1 LTSLANASK
10 AKPLMPE
17 AQIYS
22 AEDLRAG
29 LRVAYEVE
37 ITEADILTF
46 ARLTGDHNPLH
57 VDADYARTS
66 NYQGR
71 IVHGA
76 FQVGL
81 ASAVLGMHL
90 PGKKVLLGTINA
102 RFPRPLYFP
111 VTARVSGEIAS
122 WNAQTNGGQLKVLVQ
137 EATSLTS
144 TAEIFMGFTLHED
157 RKTSTTE
164 KSAPVESDQ
173 SQSNRAT
180 DKKLILVTGASGG
193 LGSEVVAALAEK
205 YEVIAL
211 VNQQSL
217 NDSVRKL
224 PNVSEVQS
232 NISAPGFEAQINS
245 AFAGRPIYGL
255 IHAAW
260 PGAPRGSLLQADDD
274 VIQSQLA
281 FGTTVA
287 VRLARLL
294 FEHADPDG
302 GRFIAIGSTA
312 GTFKPYL
319 PLGVYSLA
327 KACLEHTVRLLA
339 PELARKKV
347 TINAVS
353 PSFLPVGI
361 NKQVSERQ
369 MMVESANIPLGR
381 LCSVADVIGTIEY
394 LLSPQA
400 SFVSGQVLM
409 LTGGQL

>member
-1 LTSLANASK
+1 
-10 AKPLMPE
+10 M
-17 AQIYS
+17 
-22 AEDLRAG
+22 
-29 LRVAYEVE
+29 
-37 ITEADILTF
+37 
-46 ARLTGDHNPLH
+46 
-57 VDADYARTS
+57 
-66 NYQGR
+66 
-71 IVHGA
+71 HGA

-111 VTARVSGEIAS
+111 GKARVSGEIAS
-122 WNAQTNGGQLKVLVQ
+122 WNAQTYGGQLKVIVQ
-137 EATSLTS
+137 EATSLTT

-157 RKTSTTE
+157 RKISTIEKPATVTSE
-164 KSAPVESDQ
+164 QAD
-173 SQSNRAT
+173 SNKAAG
-180 DKKLILVTGASGG
+180 KKLILVTGASGG
-193 LGSEVVAALAEK
+193 LGNELVAALANE
-205 YEVIAL
+205 YDVVAL

-217 NDSVRKL
+217 DDSVRRM

-232 NISAPGFEAQINS
+232 NISAPGFEEQIGS
-245 AFAGRPIYGL
+245 VIDGRTIYGL

-287 VRLARLL
+287 VRLARVL

-339 PELARKKV
+339 PELARKKI

-369 MMVESANIPLGR
+369 MMVESATIPMGR

>member
-1 LTSLANASK
+1 
-10 AKPLMPE
+10 MPE
-17 AQIYS
+17 AQVYS

-29 LRVAYEVE
+29 LRVAHEIE
-37 ITEADILTF
+37 ITEEDILTF

-57 VDADYARTS
+57 VDADYARAST
-66 NYQGR
+66 YQGR

-111 VTARVSGEIAS
+111 GKARVSGEIAS
-122 WNAQTNGGQLKVLVQ
+122 WNAQTYGGQLKVLVQ
-137 EATSLTS
+137 EATSLTT

-157 RKTSTTE
+157 RKISTTE
-164 KSAPVESDQ
+164 KPAPVTSKQADT
-173 SQSNRAT
+173 NKAAG
-180 DKKLILVTGASGG
+180 KKLILVTGASGG
-193 LGSEVVAALAEK
+193 LGNELVAALASE
-205 YEVIAL
+205 YDVVAL
-211 VNQQSL
+211 VNQQTL
-217 NDSVRKL
+217 DDSVRRM

-232 NISAPGFEAQINS
+232 NISAPGFEEQIV
-245 AFAGRPIYGL
+245 AVIDGRTIYGL

-287 VRLARLL
+287 VRLARVL

-339 PELARKKV
+339 PELARKKI

-369 MMVESANIPLGR
+369 MMVESATIPMGR

>member
-1 LTSLANASK
+1 
-10 AKPLMPE
+10 MPE
-17 AQIYS
+17 AQLYS
-22 AEDLRAG
+22 AEDLRTG
-29 LRVAYEVE
+29 LKFAHEVE
-37 ITEADILTF
+37 ITAEDILTF
-46 ARLTGDHNPLH
+46 ARLTGDQNPLH

-71 IVHGA
+71 IAHGA

-111 VTARVSGEIAS
+111 VKAKVSGEIAS
-122 WNAQTNGGQLKVLVQ
+122 WNAQTLGGQLKVIVQ
-137 EATSLTS
+137 EAISLAT
-144 TAEIFMGFTLHED
+144 TAEIFMGFTLHEE
-157 RKTSTTE
+157 RKTSPAE
-164 KSAPVESDQ
+164 KSTPLSRDQ
-173 SQSNRAT
+173 SAAGQTAER
-180 DKKLILVTGASGG
+180 KLILVTGASGG
-193 LGSEVVAALAEK
+193 LGTEMVAALANQ
-205 YEVIAL
+205 YDLVAV
-211 VNQQSL
+211 VNQQL
-217 NDSVRKL
+217 LDASVRRL
-224 PNVSEVQS
+224 PNVREVQS
-232 NISAPGFEAQINS
+232 NISAPGFEEQILS
-245 AFAGRPIYGL
+245 LLGGQPIYGL

-260 PGAPRGSLLQADDD
+260 PGAPRGGLLQADDD
-274 VIQSQLA
+274 VISSQLA
-281 FGTTVA
+281 FGTTVT
-287 VRLARLL
+287 VRLARML
-294 FEHADPDG
+294 FENAHPDG
-302 GRFIAIGSTA
+302 GRFVAVSSTA

-327 KACLEHTVRLLA
+327 KAGLEHTIRLLA

-369 MMVESANIPLGR
+369 MMVESATIPMGR
-381 LCSVADVIGTIEY
+381 LCSVADVVGSVEY

>member
-1 LTSLANASK
+1 
-10 AKPLMPE
+10 MPE
-17 AQIYS
+17 AQVYS

-29 LRVAYEVE
+29 LRVAHEIE
-37 ITEADILTF
+37 ITEEDILTF

-57 VDADYARTS
+57 VDADYARAST
-66 NYQGR
+66 YQGR

-111 VTARVSGEIAS
+111 GKARVSGEIAS
-122 WNAQTNGGQLKVLVQ
+122 WNAQTYGGQLKVLVQ
-137 EATSLTS
+137 EATSLTT

-157 RKTSTTE
+157 RKISTTE
-164 KSAPVESDQ
+164 KPAPVTSKQADTNND
-173 SQSNRAT
+173 SG
-180 DKKLILVTGASGG
+180 KKLILVTGASGG
-193 LGSEVVAALAEK
+193 LGNELVAALASE
-205 YEVIAL
+205 YDVVAL
-211 VNQQSL
+211 VNQQTL
-217 NDSVRKL
+217 DDSVRRM

-232 NISAPGFEAQINS
+232 NISAPGFEEQIV
-245 AFAGRPIYGL
+245 AVIDGRTIYGL

-287 VRLARLL
+287 VRLARVL

-339 PELARKKV
+339 PELARKKI

-369 MMVESANIPLGR
+369 MMVESATIPMGR